1 MGEKLEK
8 QLNIEADLANLDLV
22 LDAIEEILSE
32 AGAGMKVIKA
42 CQLSVEELFVN
53 IASYGYAEATEKPC
67 SINLIAEGDE
77 AKGNIRIKIKDKAE
91 KFDPFAKEDP
101 DITLK
106 IKDRGVGGM
115 GIYMTKNLMD
125 SWEYKYDNNENTVIL
140 EKCWNL

>member
-1 MGEKLEK
+1 MADKLEK
-8 QLNIEADLANLDLV
+8 QLDIEADLGNLDLV
-22 LDAIEEILSE
+22 LDTIEEILSGAE
-32 AGAGMKVIKA
+32 AGMKIIKA

-53 IASYGYAEATEKPC
+53 IANYGYADAKEKPC
-67 SINLIAEGDE
+67 SINIQAKCDDT
-77 AKGNIRIKIKDKAE
+77 KGNARIELRDKGL

-125 SWEYKYDNNENTVIL
+125 SWEYKYDNENIVIL
-140 EKCWNL
+140 EKSWNL